1 MTKTNEPKS
10 QEPEQDLEYSF
21 ELKIPKER
29 VGVLI
34 GKSGEIKREIEEA
47 THCELDIDSAE
58 GDVHIKGVDSL
69 GIMTATDVVKAIG
82 RGCNPDV
89 AMKLLKPDYAAQI
102 MTVPEFTGKSPK
114 KMKRLK
120 GRVIGKEGKSRT
132 TIEDLTDTSIIV
144 YGKTITIIGLQEDVA
159 CARQA
164 VESLLSGSPHA
175 AVYAW
180 LEKKKRESKRNQ
192 MKNFL

>member
-1 MTKTNEPKS
+1 MEKSTKE
-10 QEPEQDLEYSF
+10 EQTDQGESLHYSF
-21 ELKIPKER
+21 DLKIPKER

-34 GKSGEIKREIEEA
+34 GKNGEVKREVEEV
-47 THCELDIDSAE
+47 THCRLDIDSSE
-58 GDVHIKGVDSL
+58 GDVHITGEDSL

-89 AMKLLKPDYAAQI
+89 AMKLLKSDYAAYI

-192 MKNFL
+192 MKSFL